1 MTIALSV
8 LISYIAACPLMVL
21 GFSPIARGAVR
32 PYKHNTRLF
41 SSTALP
47 EGITKTVV
55 KYGNGTPLGLGDVA
69 TVKYSCYVPS
79 VDGLSVPFAKSN
91 KQKVVVGDGLMI
103 KGWELALQT
112 MEVGEEATVR
122 ISDAAQ
128 FGYGSAG
135 VPEFVPPNAEI
146 EMDMKIL
153 DSEPGLD
160 MTSLSTTDP
169 LKPRTP
175 GAIAAAYKV
184 RQDQAAEVEQKEG
197 LEGWIEKAKGFYFFG
212 FFEGETGQAAPWYLR
227 PSITFPIAFL
237 IVGATFYVSFSQ
249 GAITERG
256 AQIKDELDEIII
268 SNASLQHSVYLASAA
283 LPTMLKF

>member
-169 LKPRTP
+169 LKP
-175 GAIAAAYKV
+175 V
-184 RQDQAAEVEQKEG
+184 RIHV
-197 LEGWIEKAKGFYFFG
+197 
-212 FFEGETGQAAPWYLR
+212 
-227 PSITFPIAFL
+227 AFL
-237 IVGATFYVSFSQ
+237 LGGVIQSGPS
-249 GAITERG
+249 R
-256 AQIKDELDEIII
+256 
-268 SNASLQHSVYLASAA
+268 
-283 LPTMLKF
+283 